1 MTVDAYNVL
10 RVYMQMPEHLELL
23 FKKQITWEDED
34 DFAVS
39 VEHYMRAKCMFVSS
53 KKGQTI
59 AVSCNL

>member
-39 VEHYMRAKCMFVSS
+39 LTVE
-53 KKGQTI
+53 I
-59 AVSCNL
+59 ATVG